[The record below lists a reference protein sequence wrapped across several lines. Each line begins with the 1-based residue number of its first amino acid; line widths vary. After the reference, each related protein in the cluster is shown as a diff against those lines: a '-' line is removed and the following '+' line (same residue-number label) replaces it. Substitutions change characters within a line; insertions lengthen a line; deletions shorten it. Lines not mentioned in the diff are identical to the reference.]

1 MRIWSFFMITRMD
14 HTCNVTSQSS
24 MAHLYPSPPPFNGLV
39 FWWKLMGGV
48 RCCSSNRHAERYA
61 CESVKFPQLHRS
73 SLLAHELPGQSALEE
88 ACYWRRGSWR
98 AAARRPSTQGK
109 PLTELTRRDETL
121 REIRL
126 STLSGFMG
134 IFRSAL
140 FICFFFL
147 FSPIPSRRHKLKR
160 STRASGWIKCAG
172 KHWRRRF
179 YLRRKVH

>member
-1 MRIWSFFMITRMD
+1 MKIDGWRAIATATD
-14 HTCNVTSQSS
+14 TPND
-24 MAHLYPSPPPFNGLV
+24 
-39 FWWKLMGGV
+39 
-48 RCCSSNRHAERYA
+48 A

-134 IFRSAL
+134 IFSSSL
-140 FICFFFL
+140 FICFF
-147 FSPIPSRRHKLKR
+147 SPIHPPWRRHKLKR
-160 STRASGWIKCAG
+160 SLDEKAAGLKWSRPTDSAG
-172 KHWRRRF
+172 KHTDDGAFICGAKCISLAKHGERCSAFFRSRAF
-179 YLRRKVH
+179 SSRLKSE